1 MKTDDLLKRAT
12 IDGRL
17 VVYGYD
23 HQKHK
28 AMVNLERKE
37 PAFPHIGNDVLFC
50 TLKGETVLMYELE
63 ARAELLCRAVNSFE
77 AMRDALK
84 ALYEHCEM
92 VHRHWGENC
101 NREQAEAARKA
112 GLAALAL
119 AEGKAVQ
126 S

>member
-1 MKTDDLLKRAT
+1 MKTDDLLKKAGPRPWRVGGKNGVIVYAA
-12 IDGRL
+12 DGHAIADTQ
-17 VVYGYD
+17 VF
-23 HQKHK
+23 HEHHEAEQEEHS
-28 AMVNLERKE
+28 
-37 PAFPHIGNDVLFC
+37 
-50 TLKGETVLMYELE
+50 ELIV
-63 ARAELLCRAVNSFE
+63 RAVNSFE

-92 VHRHWGENC
+92 VHRHWGENY

-112 GLAALAL
+112 GRAALAL